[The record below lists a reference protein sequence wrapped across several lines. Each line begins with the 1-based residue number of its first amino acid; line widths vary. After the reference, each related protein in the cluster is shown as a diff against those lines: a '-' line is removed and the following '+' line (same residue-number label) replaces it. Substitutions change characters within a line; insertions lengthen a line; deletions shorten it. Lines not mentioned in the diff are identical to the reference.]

1 MRRKN
6 TQKLGSIIGQVLKN
20 NNLEEKLYQR
30 KVINSWKEVLGQ
42 NISYHTTKLEFIN
55 RTLYVYISS
64 SVVRHELFLMKF
76 KIKNSLNQY
85 VGSNI
90 VNDII
95 FR

>member
-1 MRRKN
+1 MKRNN
-6 TQKLGSIIGQVLKN
+6 TERLGSVLGQVLKAN
-20 NNLEEKLYQR
+20 HLEEKLYQR

-64 SVVRHELFLMKF
+64 SVIRHELFLMKF
-76 KIKNSLNQY
+76 KIKNSLNRY
-85 VGSNI
+85 VGSNV